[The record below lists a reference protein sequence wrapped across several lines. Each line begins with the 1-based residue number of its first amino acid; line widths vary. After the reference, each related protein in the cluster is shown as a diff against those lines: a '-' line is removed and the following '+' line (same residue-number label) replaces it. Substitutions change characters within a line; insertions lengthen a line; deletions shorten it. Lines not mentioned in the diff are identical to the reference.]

1 MYSPRV
7 IKLFQDVRFVGDIP
21 DANAYVTMQERT
33 CNDMLH
39 LAVKARGGVVTAVR
53 FRAKGCVAAVA
64 CAAQLAEMMQKKA
77 LTELRTLSAK
87 DIASALGGLPVEQ
100 QHASDLAI
108 RALQAMLN
116 QL

>member
-1 MYSPRV
+1 MYSSRV
-7 IKLFQDVRFVGDIP
+7 IKLFQDMRFVGDMP

-33 CNDMLH
+33 CNDLLH
-39 LAVKARGGVVTAVR
+39 LAVKTRGEVVTAVR

-64 CAAQLAEMMQKKA
+64 CAAQLAAMMQKKS
-77 LTELRTLSAK
+77 LTQLRTLNAK
-87 DIASALGGLPVEQ
+87 DITSALGGLPVEQ

-108 RALQAMLN
+108 RALQAMLK